1 MARVRGGLHQEA
13 GAGRVLAG
21 RLLDRWI
28 PNLYLLS
35 TNNDSPDEVIADGYE
50 RNGEDWVFH
59 LAGAEV
65 ARIPVDAIVSIT
77 RTRV

>member
-1 MARVRGGLHQEA
+1 M
-13 GAGRVLAG
+13 
-21 RLLDRWI
+21 

-35 TNNDSPDEVIADGYE
+35 TTDESPDEVIADGYE
-50 RNGEDWVFH
+50 RDDRDWVFH

-65 ARIPVDAIVSIT
+65 ARIPMQAIVSIT

>member
-1 MARVRGGLHQEA
+1 M
-13 GAGRVLAG
+13 
-21 RLLDRWI
+21 

-35 TNNDSPDEVIADGYE
+35 TTDGSPDEIIADGYE
-50 RNGEDWVFH
+50 RDGEDWVFH

-65 ARIPVDAIVSIT
+65 IRIPVDAILRIT